1 MVARTRR
8 AVAAALVAVTPT
20 VLLAGCSE
28 PGDGFADLGEREMER
43 VVVRDMKALESVRLS
58 GASTRGKDRVTIDLV
73 MTSRGD
79 CSGEVTMRRA
89 TFSYRTVDGTTY
101 VRGDRAFWED
111 SAGSPQAAR
120 QVVARVGDRWA
131 VLPRSASGFGTF
143 CDIDDFMRE
152 FRSDR
157 RATGADKEVTTVG
170 EVSEVEGV
178 DAVEVIT
185 KKGRETTVTWVAVE
199 SPHVVLRVESAGG
212 EDPGSFRL
220 SDFDEDATVSAPSRD
235 EVVDLAQM

>member
-1 MVARTRR
+1 MPV
-8 AVAAALVAVTPT
+8 VLV
-20 VLLAGCSE
+20 AGCSE

-43 VVVRDMKALESVRLS
+43 VVVRDMKALESVRLT
-58 GASTRGKDRVTIDLV
+58 GASTRGRDKLSMDLIL
-73 MTSRGD
+73 TSRGD
-79 CSGEVTMRRA
+79 CSGEITMSRA

-101 VRGDRAFWED
+101 VRGDRAFWQD
-111 SAGSPQAAR
+111 NAGSAQAAQ
-120 QVVARVGDRWA
+120 QVVSTIGDKWA
-131 VLPRSASGFGTF
+131 VLPRSAPGFGTL

-170 EVSEVEGV
+170 EVGEVEGV

-185 KKGRETTVTWVAVE
+185 KKRQETTVTWVALE

-212 EDPGSFRL
+212 EAPGSFRM
-220 SDFDEDATVSAPSRD
+220 SDHDEDVTLTAPPRD
-235 EVVDLAQM
+235 QVVDLDRL